1 VRPAHAVARVR
12 LHRVRLP
19 LTEVYASSMYMMSA
33 THRTVIELET
43 AEGAVGL
50 GETLGTE
57 DVFCLTAQ
65 LARRW
70 LERDALDRRSLARS
84 FARSVFDNRNGRNGW
99 SAYGGLELA
108 AWDLAGKLLDL
119 PVVDLLGGA
128 TRQCIELACPLP
140 AAALERALA
149 PEALEGHLQDLD
161 NVDGVVALARRMA
174 QRYGFRCFKYKSA
187 GLSAEWDLVVLGAL
201 KETLG
206 ADIRLRFDPN
216 AAYPPAQALAL
227 CARLEPLGLECFE
240 DPTDDL
246 EGLAAIRARLR
257 TPVATNMCLVQVDQ
271 LPAAIRRGAVD
282 LVLADAFMWGG
293 LERLRDLVQV
303 ADLFGLEVGVHSLFE
318 TGIGTAAN
326 LHLAAAL
333 PQIRRASDSGLAF
346 LAADVVRS
354 GPLVIRDG
362 ALTLPEGPGFGVE
375 LDPAALED
383 LTLQSEEISG

>member
-1 VRPAHAVARVR
+1 VARVR

>member
-1 VRPAHAVARVR
+1 MRPAHAVARVR